1 MIDLGFSTNIIQ
13 LWVVKEMQL
22 IDQIISKVWLISEFN
37 KSREMTRKEVILNPF
52 AEGVVKETPF
62 QVVVG
67 DMVYNAILGRP

>member
-22 IDQIISKVWLISEFN
+22 TDQIISKVWLISEFN